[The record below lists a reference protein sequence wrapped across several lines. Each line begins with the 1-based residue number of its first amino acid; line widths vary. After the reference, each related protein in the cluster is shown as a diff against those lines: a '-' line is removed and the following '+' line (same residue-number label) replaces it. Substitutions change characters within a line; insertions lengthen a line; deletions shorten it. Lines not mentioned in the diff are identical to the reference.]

1 MYLHVGSDYMV
12 KNSEIIAVFNL
23 HYPETDIYDE
33 FMKNNRSRYEVVD
46 ATGGEGCYSFVLTE
60 KTIYLSSISSLTLR
74 KRIEEN
80 FLIDSVYTVPLE

>member
-23 HYPETDIYDE
+23 HYPDTDIYDE
-33 FMKNNRSRYEVVD
+33 FMKKNRQNYKIVD

-60 KTIYLSSISSLTLR
+60 DTIYLSSISSFTLK
-74 KRIEEN
+74 KRVEEDL
-80 FLIDSVYTVPLE
+80 LIDNVYMASAE